1 MLGMIDYSVQIDF
14 KIPEILKEVVDK
26 LEEADRNDDY
36 SYDNYSNELSVDAKN
51 LYADGKLTK
60 KQWNTLERRYG

>member
-36 SYDNYSNELSVDAKN
+36 SYDNYSNELSADAKN